1 MKQTFVN
8 NFLDSIYEDKKS
20 FIEVFGTEKLFDP
33 KFMLIAD
40 IICEHKELLADTII
54 EAFQAKQEQHLQ
66 LNSYS
71 VTPLHTKN

>member
-1 MKQTFVN
+1 MKKTFIN

-40 IICEHKELLADTII
+40 IVCEHKELLSDTIL
-54 EAFQAKQEQHLQ
+54 ETLQATQEQHLQ
-66 LNSYS
+66 FNSYS
-71 VTPLHTKN
+71 FAALNAKN